1 MNTDLSNNIDIHSDT
16 VSPRNNSY
24 DTGLESN
31 SSSTTSEIL
40 DNPVKINILNSDS
53 ISIPI
58 NNIEEEDNLVHYTD
72 NHFVSLTNKDLE
84 RVRNNPTYSLIS
96 PHDNLNDEYNDY
108 VSNSP
113 VLSVLDSNRG
123 SRSNSDDEIE
133 LTDIM
138 DKTNIPQS
146 TIINEH
152 VFSSHKRPHR
162 RYNKLKYQDVEKSI
176 TRYYTHNN
184 NNAICSREIDILT
197 TYVKGQK
204 NLYVQSKIITQQKLY
219 CLVFPAVIISAIIT
233 IISPFIECDSWNVG
247 IISGLNAI
255 VTLFISMTNFL
266 KLESSVEMFSLLA
279 SLFDNIETS
288 LQLTNS
294 KIMIAQSDADISP
307 LVLSKFNEV
316 ETKISDY
323 KLTNAVL
330 IPEEIKHLFP
340 IISHINIFSF
350 IQKTEMHKKG
360 LIEQLRDI
368 KNEIYYIL
376 YKWEK
381 EERITRQQLQITNIS
396 HTPLS
401 TQNKLHEKDRLSQLY
416 NLKERTKNEI
426 IEFQST
432 YNVMDTIFTR
442 EIAFA
447 EQKHNK
453 WWFFILCYYWNPPTN
468 SYDYFNNVSPTLS
481 SYFKEN
487 VINDYIIHNKND

>member
-1 MNTDLSNNIDIHSDT
+1 MNTDNSNNNDIHSDT
-16 VSPRNNSY
+16 VSPRKNSY

-40 DNPVKINILNSDS
+40 DTPIKINILNNDDVS
-53 ISIPI
+53 IQIH
-58 NNIEEEDNLVHYTD
+58 NVEEEDHLVHYTD

-84 RVRNNPTYSLIS
+84 RVRNNPTYSHVS
-96 PHDNLNDEYNDY
+96 PEDDFNNYN
-108 VSNSP
+108 SNSP

-123 SRSNSDDEIE
+123 SRSNSDDETE
-133 LTDIM
+133 LIDMI
-138 DKTNIPQS
+138 DKANVPQS
-146 TIINEH
+146 TIINDH
-152 VFSSHKRPHR
+152 MISSHKRPHR
-162 RYNKLKYQDVEKSI
+162 RYNKLKYQDVEQSI
-176 TRYYTHNN
+176 AKYYTHK

-197 TYVKGQK
+197 TFVKGQK

-219 CLVFPAVIISAIIT
+219 CLVFPAIMISAIIT
-233 IISPFIECDSWNVG
+233 IVSAFVECDSWNVG
-247 IISGLNAI
+247 IISGLNAV

-279 SLFDNIETS
+279 TLFDNIETS

-294 KIMIAQSDADISP
+294 KIMIAQNDADISP

-316 ETKISDY
+316 ETKMSDY

-330 IPEEIKHLFP
+330 VPEEIKHLFP

-360 LIEQLRDI
+360 LIEKLRDI

-381 EERITRQQLQITNIS
+381 EERIAQQQLQITNILLS
-396 HTPLS
+396 PLS
-401 TQNKLHEKDRLSQLY
+401 KQTKLHEQERLSELY
-416 NLKERTKNEI
+416 KLKETIKNEI

-468 SYDYFNNVSPTLS
+468 SYDYFNNVSPTLA

-487 VINDYIIHNKND
+487 VINDYIIPIQMDH